1 MTADTKTP
9 LDHVKDV
16 VTQLKDMHHYAKN
29 NVERLTA
36 QWMMFDGELKNLK
49 QADRIEA
56 LMTRQAELYEALGTD
71 ITAMEAVVVEL
82 TPDEEEIHAVI

>member
-9 LDHVKDV
+9 LEHVKDV

-36 QWMMFDGELKNLK
+36 QWLMFDGELKKLK
-49 QADRIEA
+49 QAERIEA
-56 LMTRQAELYEALGTD
+56 LMTRQAELYEALGLD
-71 ITAMEAVVVEL
+71 ITAMEDLAVEL
-82 TPDEEEIHAVI
+82 TPEAEVGAAAS